1 MARAQSVPRNDVNI
15 VTSNVEGVWVVSVA
29 VASTGVTHNQRQGR
43 MKFVND
49 GLVRV
54 TKIPTV
60 NADTHKNAG
69 DTLGGIGSGSTVIN
83 VNILR
88 NVRQAI
94 MCPRERCAQTLC
106 TKVDVLPLMDRTEI
120 KMSAKREVA
129 MKR

>member
-43 MKFVND
+43 MKFVTD

-60 NADTHKNAG
+60 YADTHKNAG
-69 DTLGGIGSGSTVIN
+69 DTLSGIGSGSTVIN
-83 VNILR
+83 VDNLI
-88 NVRQAI
+88 NARQAK
-94 MCPRERCAQTLC
+94 MRLRERCAQTLC
-106 TKVDVLPLMDRTEI
+106 TNVDVWPLRERTEI